1 MDGTLL
7 AILSGRDRP
16 GVTAALFEEI
26 RHSRVVVL
34 DLEQIVVRGR
44 LILAV
49 LLGVESAV
57 VGDVRMAIHQVA
69 SRVGMEVET
78 VPGAREHLP
87 KSQQRI
93 HVTVM
98 ASELPPGAVADLAR
112 DMASRGWNIDRI
124 RRIASYP
131 VTAVIFEASGS
142 DVADL
147 RRALSV
153 RSHELGVDVAV
164 QHAGLDRRGQRL
176 VVMDV
181 DSTLI
186 QDEVID
192 MLAAHAGRADE
203 VASITEAAMRGE
215 IDFAD
220 SLRSRVATLAGLP
233 ESALDSVARAVR
245 LTPGARTLC
254 RTLRRLGFR
263 VCLVSGGF
271 EEVVS
276 RIAEQLD
283 VDRIRANRLE
293 IVDGRLTGRIVGE
306 IIDRAG
312 KRQAMEDF
320 AAEYGVPLS
329 RTIAIGDG
337 ANDLDMLEAAGL
349 GVAFNAKP
357 AVRAAADTSL
367 SVPYLDSVLYLLG
380 ITRDEIEE
388 ADATD
393 DNAESRQQTLPADD
407 SPPRDREVL

>member
-393 DNAESRQQTLPADD
+393 DNAESRQQTLPADG

>member
-203 VASITEAAMRGE
+203 VASITESAMRGE

-263 VCLVSGGF
+263 DCLVSGGF

-393 DNAESRQQTLPADD
+393 DNAESRQQTLPADG